1 MKPLGNSVAEERG
14 TAANVTTSKKFD
26 VERVRRDFPI
36 LQTRVGGRP
45 LAYLDS
51 GATTQ
56 KPQAVIDRV
65 AEYYASEN
73 ANIHRGVY
81 ALSQRA
87 TEEYEQARKKVQ
99 RFINAPEAAE
109 CLFTRGTT
117 EGINLVANTWA
128 RANLKAGDEVVISSM
143 EHHSNIVPW
152 QMVCQQTG
160 ATLRVIPMNDA
171 GELRMDEYRKML
183 SPRTKVVAVVHVS
196 NSLGTVNDVR
206 EIARLAHCVGAR
218 VLVDG
223 AQWVAHAPTDVQAIG
238 CDFYAF
244 SGHKLFGPT
253 GIGVLWGKRELL
265 DAMPPWQGGGDMIES
280 VSFAKTTYAGIP
292 NKFEAGTPNIA
303 GAVGLGAAV
312 DYVQSLGF
320 AYADHE
326 HDLLDYATKRMKEVG
341 GLRVIGQAANKAS
354 VISFVM
360 EDPVVS
366 VMDLG
371 TQLDALNV
379 AVRTGH
385 HCCQPVMEACGIP
398 GTARASLAMYNTR
411 ADVDALVEGLK
422 QIRERVIGSKSA
434 SVAAAK
440 KADDGAM
447 DFPGASAPS
456 PQAAAD
462 VLAEDFDLLGDREA
476 KNQYVLEMG
485 DKLPRTFDLL
495 KRVTQR
501 VPGCMSEV
509 YVVPRKGANNTV
521 EFIADAN
528 ADIVRGLIAILQR
541 LYSGQRSADILAFDI
556 EAFFHRIGLDQF
568 ISSQRRNGLAGMVG
582 KIREYAKQV
591 AH

>member
-1 MKPLGNSVAEERG
+1 MKPLADSVVEGRE
-14 TAANVTTSKKFD
+14 TAAGAASKKFD

-36 LQTRVGGRP
+36 LQTRWGGRP

-56 KPQAVIDRV
+56 KPQVVIDR
-65 AEYYASEN
+65 EGEFYATEN

-87 TEEYEQARKKVQ
+87 TEEYELARKKVQ
-99 RFINAPEAAE
+99 AFLNAPEAAE
-109 CLFTRGTT
+109 CLFTRGVT
-117 EGINLVANTWA
+117 EGVNLVANSWG
-128 RANLKAGDEVVISSM
+128 RANLKPGDEVIISAM

-152 QMVCQQTG
+152 QMVCQATG
-160 ATLRVIPMNDA
+160 AKLRVIPMNDA
-171 GELRMDEYRKML
+171 GELRMDEFERML
-183 SPRTKVVAVVHVS
+183 SPRVKMVAVVHIS
-196 NSLGTVNDVR
+196 NSLGTVNDVKR
-206 EIARLAHCVGAR
+206 ITQMARAVGAR

-223 AQWVAHAPTDVQAIG
+223 AQWVAHFPTDVQAIG
-238 CDFYAF
+238 CDFYVF

-253 GIGVLWGKRELL
+253 GTGVLWGKRDVL

-280 VSFAKTTYAGIP
+280 VSFEKTVYAGLP

-303 GAVGLGAAV
+303 GVVALGAAI
-312 DYVQSLGF
+312 DYVRSLGF

-326 HDLLDYATKRMKEVG
+326 HELLDYATARMKEVG
-341 GLRVIGQAANKAS
+341 GLRVIGQARHKAS

-360 EDPVVS
+360 EDPAVS

-371 TQLDALNV
+371 TQLDALGV

-385 HCCQPVMEACGIP
+385 HCCQPVMDQCKIA
-398 GTARASLAMYNTR
+398 GTARASLAMYNNK

-422 QIRERVIGSKSA
+422 FIRDKATKAKAENKAKVSQGPDA
-434 SVAAAK
+434 MEWPNAAANSP
-440 KADDGAM
+440 AEA
-447 DFPGASAPS
+447 ASAL
-456 PQAAAD
+456 AD
-462 VLAEDFDLLGDREA
+462 DFDLFDDREA
-476 KNQYVLEMG
+476 KNQYVLELA

-495 KRVTQR
+495 KRITQR

-509 YVVPRKGANNTV
+509 YLVPRKSDDGRI

-541 LYSGQRSADILAFDI
+541 LYSGQRAEDVLAFDV
-556 EAFFHRIGLDQF
+556 EEFFRRIGLDQF

-582 KIREYAKQV
+582 KIRDYAKQV
-591 AH
+591 TQS